1 MPTDL
6 TTIIPLIAMIAVFY
20 FLLIRPQQKRD
31 KATKELRNNLEV
43 GDKLTTIGG
52 ITGTILNIKDDDITI
67 ETGADRTK
75 ITFKRWAVS
84 MKDSPVS
91 DDEKA

>member
-6 TTIIPLIAMIAVFY
+6 ASIIPLVAMIAVFY

-67 ETGADRTK
+67 ETGIDRTK
-75 ITFKRWAVS
+75 ITFKRWAIS
-84 MKDSPVS
+84 MKDSPVT
-91 DDEKA
+91 DD